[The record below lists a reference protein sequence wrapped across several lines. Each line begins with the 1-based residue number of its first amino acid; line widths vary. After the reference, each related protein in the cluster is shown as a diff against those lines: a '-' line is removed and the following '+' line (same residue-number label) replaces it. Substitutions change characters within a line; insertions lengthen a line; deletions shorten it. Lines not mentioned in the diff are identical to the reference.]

1 MSTMDINPIGPE
13 DGGPDEG
20 EVPVFTVTVDPHFAV
35 APPAQGRAAAE
46 TQVRWHECCVH
57 WATGTVAEKLEH
69 LPTGVVLPLGREFTN
84 YAERHAALVQ
94 LDALV
99 LETHVKEGECWSR
112 ADA

>member
-20 EVPVFTVTVDPHFAV
+20 EVSVFTVTVDPHFAA
-35 APPAQGRAAAE
+35 APPAPAPEAAE
-46 TQVRWHECCVH
+46 TQVRWYECCVH
-57 WATGTVAEKLEH
+57 WATSTVAEKLEH
-69 LPTGVVLPLGREFTN
+69 LHTGVVLPLGCEFTT
-84 YAERHAALVQ
+84 AEDRHAALVQ

-99 LETHVKEGECWSR
+99 LETHAKEGERWSR